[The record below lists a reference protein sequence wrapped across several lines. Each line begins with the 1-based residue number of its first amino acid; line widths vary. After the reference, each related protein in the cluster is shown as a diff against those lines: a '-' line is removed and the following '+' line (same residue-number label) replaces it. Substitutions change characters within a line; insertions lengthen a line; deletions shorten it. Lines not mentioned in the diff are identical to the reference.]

1 MGNKGTA
8 AIEIGRQYIKIAATK
23 SALRKSLGGFFCFT
37 KPVASLD
44 DAAISNFITTTFAD
58 LKLKPRS
65 LALSLPRNLITV
77 RVLSLP
83 SDNPKEIAKMLDL
96 HVVRLV
102 PYKKEEMVMVHSI
115 LYTDEVGYTK
125 IFLCIVHKD
134 ILKRYLKILA
144 DAGLFVE
151 KIYASS
157 YGVWEWILS
166 NCKSQM
172 SQDTIYLGVDVNF
185 DYTELI
191 AFSRQG
197 LFFSRSI
204 VIGQQDLGDSANTTK
219 LMREVKQAM
228 IFLKSEYKYKKPE
241 KIFVSGAISELGMLT
256 STFEK
261 ELEIPAASLP
271 LEPWLNKFKAKGVE
285 IPKNISLTP
294 LKEFLVDN
302 PKRISFYVAETQAR
316 KALREEVRDL
326 IVAGSLFI
334 YVVFVICGVFLGR
347 IYNRQVYLK
356 TLQSYS
362 KNIGQGVGELM
373 QQSKRVSFIKEIV
386 AKRRLPLL
394 FFDKL
399 HRIIPDQVAI
409 KQINMDDSDKIILRG
424 ESSQLSD
431 VFSFIGLLENNQDF
445 KKVETKYTR
454 KKKTRE
460 GEFTTFELS
469 FIFSPSADKDA
480 EGGDYAKQGEDYAR

>member
-1 MGNKGTA
+1 MGNKTTA
-8 AIEIGRQYIKIAATK
+8 SIEIGRQHIKIAATK
-23 SALRKSLGGFFCFT
+23 TALKKSLGGFFCFA
-37 KPVASLD
+37 KPIASLD
-44 DAAISNFITTTFAD
+44 DTAISNFIVTTFAE
-58 LKLKPRS
+58 LRLKPRS

-102 PYKKEEMVMVHSI
+102 PYKKEEMVMIHSI

-166 NCKSQM
+166 NCRSQM
-172 SQDTIYLGVDVNF
+172 SQDTVYLGVDVNS

-191 AFSRQG
+191 AFSRQSM
-197 LFFSRSI
+197 FFSRSI
-204 VIGQQDLGDSANTTK
+204 VIGQQDLADSANMTK
-219 LMREVKQAM
+219 LIREIKQAM

-241 KIFVSGAISELGMLT
+241 KILISGAISQLETLGP
-256 STFEK
+256 TFEK
-261 ELEIPAASLP
+261 ELETPTASLP

-285 IPKNISLTP
+285 VPKNISITS

-302 PKRISFYVAETQAR
+302 PKRVSFYVAETQAR

-334 YVVFVICGVFLGR
+334 YIVFIICGVFLGR
-347 IYNRQVYLK
+347 IYNRQTYLK

-362 KNIGQGVGELM
+362 MNIGQGVGELIG
-373 QQSKRVSFIKEIV
+373 QSKTVDFIKKAI

-399 HRIIPDQVAI
+399 HRIIPEQVAI
-409 KQINMDDSDKIILRG
+409 KQITMDGNAKVVLRG

-431 VFSFIGLLENNQDF
+431 VFSFIGVLENNQDF

-460 GEFTTFELS
+460 GEFTSFELS
-469 FIFSPSADKDA
+469 FLFSPSADKEA
-480 EGGDYAKQGEDYAR
+480 SGVQAK